1 VGLRLG
7 AHQIYY
13 ISHCEEKG
21 SIQLTITLPE
31 SDDLSSVQERREL
44 INDITKSLNDILKE
58 FLPTVQK
65 RPIRFVP
72 CPHCPM
78 LHVTLSDISTGN
90 SIFCATSNDTRL
102 PDNYYDDLLDLA
114 SITGNFIVFRD
125 LPIMLKILPIMFNVF
140 TSIPMFCN

>member
-1 VGLRLG
+1 M
-7 AHQIYY
+7 
-13 ISHCEEKG
+13 
-21 SIQLTITLPE
+21 PE
-31 SDDLSSVQERREL
+31 NDDLTSAQERREL
-44 INDITKSLNDILKE
+44 INDITKLLDDILKE

-72 CPHCPM
+72 CPYCPI

-114 SITGNFIVFRD
+114 SIIGNFIIFRD
-125 LPIMLKILPIMFNVF
+125 LPIMLNVLCSLIL
-140 TSIPMFCN
+140 MFC